1 MNNDSFEPHS
11 SRIRELNDKAT
22 QVLLFLSFA
31 MVAAA
36 TLRLSSLDGEQKLAL
51 ADAMRWWT
59 WAIFPALVCV
69 LPLKDFRQT
78 FGWYAF
84 IRRLKIALLCI
95 AVIFSATGAAW
106 FLKAL

>member
-1 MNNDSFEPHS
+1 MNNDSLEHHKT
-11 SRIRELNDKAT
+11 RIRELNDKAT

-36 TLRLSSLDGEQKLAL
+36 TLRLTPLQGKQKLAV

-69 LPLKDFRQT
+69 LPLKDFGDT
-78 FGWYAF
+78 VGWYVL
-84 IRRLKIALLCI
+84 IRRLKIAFLCI
-95 AVIFSATGAAW
+95 ALILSAIGAAR
-106 FLKAL
+106 FLGAL